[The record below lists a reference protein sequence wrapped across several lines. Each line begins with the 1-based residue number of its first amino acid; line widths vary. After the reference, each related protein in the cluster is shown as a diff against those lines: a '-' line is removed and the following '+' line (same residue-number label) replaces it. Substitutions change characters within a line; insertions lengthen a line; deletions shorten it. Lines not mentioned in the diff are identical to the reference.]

1 MVNDVILEKNA
12 IINLITNIVAKMLTL
27 SGVLNILLKNLGT
40 SALIVRPN

>member
-12 IINLITNIVAKMLTL
+12 IINLIANIVAKML
-27 SGVLNILLKNLGT
+27 SGVLNILLNNLGT